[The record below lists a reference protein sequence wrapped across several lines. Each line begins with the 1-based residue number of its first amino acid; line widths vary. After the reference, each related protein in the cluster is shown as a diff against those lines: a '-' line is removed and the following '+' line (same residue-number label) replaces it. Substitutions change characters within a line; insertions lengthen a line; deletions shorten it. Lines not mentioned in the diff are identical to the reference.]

1 MQACNVPSFVF
12 GSHLQ
17 YLYKEKVPQNLID
30 KVLRD
35 FSELATRI
43 ELVTSALPMR
53 RTTDCAMPANC
64 MLLFSATNVY
74 YHSIRN
80 SVNQIFQNIPQKKQ
94 KLQLQN

>member
-1 MQACNVPSFVF
+1 MPSFVF

-53 RTTDCAMPANC
+53 RTTDCAMPEYC
-64 MLLFSATNVY
+64 LLLFSATNLY
-74 YHSIRN
+74 YHSFQF
-80 SVNQIFQNIPQKKQ
+80 SVNQNFK
-94 KLQLQN
+94 